1 MSQRRD
7 RALRGYRFLSADV
20 DRHGNVRI
28 YFRRKGQPKIRLHA
42 KPGSAAFHAE
52 YMAAFNGV
60 ALALPVTPGARGI
73 AASDANSMRWLSQ
86 QYFASTAFQDLDQST
101 RRVRRRILDNIN
113 QRAGGFPFADMEP
126 RHVAKLRDEKAATPE
141 AANSIVKAL
150 RQVFSW
156 ACLPEYGYATRNPA
170 RDVGYLRSQNPDGH
184 RVWSENDVAKFE
196 LRFPLGTKAR
206 LALDLFLYLGVRISD
221 AVKLGPQMERD
232 GKLVFNETK
241 GQRRKAKAHEL
252 PILPPLR
259 ASIGATPTGH
269 LVFLVTEAGH
279 AYSVKGFGN
288 WFARRCREA
297 GLEPG
302 LSAHGLRKLAATRC
316 VEAGPPSIS
325 LWRCSAGRRQSR
337 RRFTPGKPIVR
348 ASRPE
353 PHRFL
358 RRVRRTN
365 RSATKCPTFL
375 PRSGPVG
382 QWAAKSLEYQSHF
395 YSLEAGSGIEP
406 LYEDLQSSA

>member
-1 MSQRRD
+1 MNPRRD
-7 RALRGYRFLSADV
+7 RTLRGYRFLSSDV

-42 KPGSAAFHAE
+42 KTGSPAFHAE

-60 ALALPVTPGARGI
+60 TFGFPVRRGMAAAAL
-73 AASDANSMRWLSQ
+73 SDSNSMRWLCT
-86 QYFASTAFQDLDQST
+86 QYFASAAFQDLDEST

-113 QRAGGFPFADMEP
+113 QRAGSFRFADMEP

-156 ACLPEYGYATRNPA
+156 ASLPEYGYATRNPA
-170 RDVGYLRSQNPDGH
+170 RDVAYLRSRNPDGH
-184 RVWSENDVAKFE
+184 RVWPENDVAKYE
-196 LRFPLGTKAR
+196 LRHPLGTKAR
-206 LALDLFLYLGVRISD
+206 LALDLFLYLGIRISD

-232 GKLVFNETK
+232 GKLVFVETK
-241 GQRRKAKAHEL
+241 GQRRIVKAHEL

-259 ASIGATPTGH
+259 ASIDATPTGH

-297 GLEPG
+297 GLEGG

-316 VEAGPPSIS
+316 VEAGATEHQLMALFGWSTTKQAA
-325 LWRCSAGRRQSR
+325 LYTRKAD
-337 RRFTPGKPIVR
+337 
-348 ASRPE
+348 
-353 PHRFL
+353 
-358 RRVRRTN
+358 RVR
-365 RSATKCPTFL
+365 
-375 PRSGPVG
+375 
-382 QWAAKSLEYQSHF
+382 
-395 YSLEAGSGIEP
+395 LEAGAAPLLVRARPSGGPEQNGKTGVP
-406 LYEDLQSSA
+406 LSVNRKSGGTNRGKKS